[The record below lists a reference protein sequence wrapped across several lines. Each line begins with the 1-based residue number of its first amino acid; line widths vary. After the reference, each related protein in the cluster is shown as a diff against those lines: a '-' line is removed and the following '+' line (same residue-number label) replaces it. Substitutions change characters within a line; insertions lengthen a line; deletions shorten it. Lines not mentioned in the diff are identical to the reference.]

1 MPTAGRLAA
10 AVVFFIYGWSIALQ
24 ATPLFPE
31 ANPPNYV
38 LPLSIIIAVLI
49 GWRVV
54 GAKSGRGLS
63 PAVGIGLTAAF
74 LYILWMSFLISFW
87 NMIRKSMRNLYGGP
101 MEAVVDV
108 FNLMLE
114 FAVDMFDVTLI
125 ISIVAGAVICS
136 LIAEY
141 FGRRY
146 P

>member
-10 AVVFFIYGWSIALQ
+10 ALAFFIYGWSIALQ

-31 ANPPNYV
+31 GNPPNYI
-38 LPLSIIIAVLI
+38 LPLSIIVSVLI

-54 GAKSGRGLS
+54 GTRAGRGLS
-63 PAVGIGLTAAF
+63 SAIGIGLTAAF
-74 LYILWMSFLISFW
+74 LYVLWMVFLISFW
-87 NMIRKSMRNLYGGP
+87 DMIKRSLRLFYRGP

-108 FNLMLE
+108 FDLMMQFTLRMADINLV
-114 FAVDMFDVTLI
+114 F
-125 ISIVAGAVICS
+125 SIFVGAVICA